1 MPRGGGARAGAG
13 RKTMA
18 EDKRRVQVTIY
29 VLPETKASLDRL
41 KEKGVTAGQ
50 LLDDYIRQLD
60 SPEK

>member
-1 MPRGGGARAGAG
+1 MPRGGARAGAG
-13 RKTMA
+13 RKTIA
-18 EDKRRVQVTIY
+18 DDKRRVQMTIY

-50 LLDDYIRQLD
+50 LLDGYIRQLD